1 MNRGRAFV
9 FGDNVDTDVLAPGT
23 YMKHGIDVIAQH
35 CLEALDPQFAKTVSK
50 GDMVVGGYGFGIGSS
65 REQAAEALRHLGVS
79 TIIAKSFGGIFYR
92 NALNMGLYVLVCG
105 QSEKIGNGHLLRT
118 DPVAGRIFDET
129 TGEIIAC
136 EALPPFLLEMV
147 DDGGLVPH
155 LKKQFAT
162 RKAAS

>member
-1 MNRGRAFV
+1 MNRGRAFI
-9 FGDNVDTDVLAPGT
+9 FGDNVDTDVLAPGM
-23 YMKHGIDVIAQH
+23 YMKHGIDVIARH

-50 GDMVVGGYGFGIGSS
+50 GDMVVGGNGFGIGSS

-105 QSEKIGNGHLLRT
+105 QSEKIDNGHLLRT
-118 DPVAGRIFDET
+118 DPVTGRIFNET
-129 TGEIIAC
+129 TGKTLTC
-136 EALPPFLLEMV
+136 DALPPFLLEMV

-155 LKKQFAT
+155 LKKRFASRRT
-162 RKAAS
+162 AN